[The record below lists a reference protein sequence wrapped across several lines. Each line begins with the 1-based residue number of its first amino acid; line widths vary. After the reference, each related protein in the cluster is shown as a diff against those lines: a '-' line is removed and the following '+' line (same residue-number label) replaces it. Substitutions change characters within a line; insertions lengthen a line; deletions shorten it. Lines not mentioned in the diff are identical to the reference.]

1 MLTPEYLNLLEF
13 NDVVQLYNKLNID
26 LTADIIDRISAMEDI
41 SVTAK
46 NEMKILIERN
56 GEEVFYEALEKTSM
70 ITAER
75 KQLLKKMFS
84 DMASEDMQGYKE
96 LYLYRDKL
104 FKLSERQYRILNEG
118 LRATDRLLKNL
129 TNTIAFRTQQA
140 YVEAIDEAYMQTVT
154 GAYSYTNAIQNTVQ
168 KLADMGITL
177 KDKAGR
183 NVQLEVAV
191 RRNVLAGIQSTAN
204 NINRDIEKELGCDG
218 YEVTAHIGARPT
230 HAEAQGKQYAINK
243 EDSKKYGIGLW
254 SDVSDLWEEYNCR
267 HTYFGIIL
275 GISEPVYTDKELNE
289 YKNATVEW
297 NGKKIPYYEATQK
310 QRQLENAIR
319 KQKRTVQILE
329 KAGKDTTMANAKLR
343 TIQKKLNDFCKQ
355 TGLDKDYSRT
365 KSTNLLNKVT
375 KKLPLKEKN
384 DKIKQHN
391 IANGKNIVGEYEVT
405 KEEKTENDG
414 GISRIMK
421 LQGYDGVPK
430 IVDDDEFKNRIKESN
445 FFAQRTYSAKTKEEV
460 LQYQKE
466 LYEKEWYVSC
476 FNGGAQY
483 GRGMYCAATY
493 DVNKSNF
500 PTALNKISEEIQH
513 YIDLNK
519 QRRNPIAII
528 EDFTLDKS
536 AKVIDYDKI
545 KLEYVKEMLKKQK
558 ITDNKLFDSIEDY
571 ENTLTE
577 LGQLKQKFMM
587 AQYVEKNQTLANE
600 YFIMH
605 NKKQVE
611 CEKTL
616 NNMPNEI
623 KKIYKETYGIDRSIL
638 AIEMGYD
645 AINAKGHGL
654 SGSYTVILN
663 RTKLIIRRGGK
674 IVE

>member
-1 MLTPEYLNLLEF
+1 MLTPEYINLLEF

-297 NGKKIPYYEATQK
+297 NGKKVPYYEATQK
-310 QRQLENAIR
+310 QRQLENTIR
-319 KQKRTVQILE
+319 KQKRAVQTLE
-329 KAGKDTTMANAKLR
+329 KAGQDTKIAKTKLA
-343 TIQKKLNDFCKQ
+343 IAQKKLNDYCKE
-355 TGLDKDYSRT
+355 TGLEKDYSRV
-365 KSTNLLNKVT
+365 KVAKYNSTDIIKNDIMVLPNYDKAVIPIEKFTQYALNPEKDKNKAEAFEKALGYNLNNAEELIKNIRSNLNKYNAVEKDDKGFGKRYEVLMT
-375 KKLPLKEKN
+375 LIGENKK
-384 DKIKQHN
+384 
-391 IANGKNIVGEYEVT
+391 IANVKTAWIIDN
-405 KEEKTENDG
+405 KTEETRLT
-414 GISRIMK
+414 SA
-421 LQGYDGVPK
+421 YVTS
-430 IVDDDEFKNRIKESN
+430 KEW
-445 FFAQRTYSAKTKEEV
+445 RKTKNE
-460 LQYQKE
+460 
-466 LYEKEWYVSC
+466 
-476 FNGGAQY
+476 N
-483 GRGMYCAATY
+483 R
-493 DVNKSNF
+493 DV
-500 PTALNKISEEIQH
+500 
-513 YIDLNK
+513 
-519 QRRNPIAII
+519 
-528 EDFTLDKS
+528 
-536 AKVIDYDKI
+536 
-545 KLEYVKEMLKKQK
+545 
-558 ITDNKLFDSIEDY
+558 
-571 ENTLTE
+571 
-577 LGQLKQKFMM
+577 
-587 AQYVEKNQTLANE
+587 
-600 YFIMH
+600 
-605 NKKQVE
+605 
-611 CEKTL
+611 
-616 NNMPNEI
+616 
-623 KKIYKETYGIDRSIL
+623 
-638 AIEMGYD
+638 
-645 AINAKGHGL
+645 
-654 SGSYTVILN
+654 
-663 RTKLIIRRGGK
+663 
-674 IVE
+674 

>member
-191 RRNVLAGIQSTAN
+191 RRNVLSGIHETAN
-204 NINRDIEKELGCDG
+204 NINRDIEKNLGCDG
-218 YEVTAHIGARPT
+218 YEVTAHLGARPS
-230 HAEAQGKQYAINK
+230 HAEKQGKQFAVTK
-243 EDSKKYGIGLW
+243 EDAAKYGLELW

-329 KAGKDTTMANAKLR
+329 KSGINNEIEKIKLAQ
-343 TIQKKLNDFCKQ
+343 IQKEYTNFCKE
-355 TGLDKDYSRT
+355 TGLQKEYNRIRISKNDSTKLAQNDIIVLPNYENAIIPIEKFTKYALDMNNPKGRNKAIAFQEALGYNVNNVDKLIRNIQ
-365 KSTNLLNKVT
+365 KNLNKFNAIEKSDKGFGKQYEVLMTLVGENKKVANVKTGWIIDKETGETRLTSAYVT
-375 KKLPLKEKN
+375 KKGRKKN
-384 DKIKQHN
+384 GN
-391 IANGKNIVGEYEVT
+391 
-405 KEEKTENDG
+405 
-414 GISRIMK
+414 
-421 LQGYDGVPK
+421 
-430 IVDDDEFKNRIKESN
+430 
-445 FFAQRTYSAKTKEEV
+445 
-460 LQYQKE
+460 
-466 LYEKEWYVSC
+466 
-476 FNGGAQY
+476 
-483 GRGMYCAATY
+483 
-493 DVNKSNF
+493 
-500 PTALNKISEEIQH
+500 
-513 YIDLNK
+513 
-519 QRRNPIAII
+519 
-528 EDFTLDKS
+528 
-536 AKVIDYDKI
+536 
-545 KLEYVKEMLKKQK
+545 
-558 ITDNKLFDSIEDY
+558 
-571 ENTLTE
+571 
-577 LGQLKQKFMM
+577 
-587 AQYVEKNQTLANE
+587 
-600 YFIMH
+600 
-605 NKKQVE
+605 
-611 CEKTL
+611 
-616 NNMPNEI
+616 
-623 KKIYKETYGIDRSIL
+623 
-638 AIEMGYD
+638 
-645 AINAKGHGL
+645 
-654 SGSYTVILN
+654 
-663 RTKLIIRRGGK
+663 
-674 IVE
+674 

>member
-1 MLTPEYLNLLEF
+1 MLTPEYINLLEF

-118 LRATDRLLKNL
+118 LRATDRILKNL

-140 YVEAIDEAYMQTVT
+140 YVEAIDEAYMQTAT

-177 KDKAGR
+177 KDRAGR

-289 YKNATVEW
+289 YKNANVKF
-297 NGKKIPYYEATQK
+297 NGKEIPYYEATQK
-310 QRQLENAIR
+310 QRQLENTIR
-319 KQKRTVQILE
+319 KQKRAVQTLE
-329 KAGKDTTMANAKLR
+329 KAGQDTKIAKTKLA
-343 TIQKKLNDFCKQ
+343 IAQKKLNDYCKE
-355 TGLDKDYSRT
+355 TGLEKDYSRV
-365 KSTNLLNKVT
+365 KVAKYNSTDIIKNDIMVLPNYDKAVIPIEKFTQYALNPEKDKNKAEAFEKALGYNLNNAEELIKNIRSNLNKYNAVEKDDKGFGKRYEVLMT
-375 KKLPLKEKN
+375 LIGENKK
-384 DKIKQHN
+384 
-391 IANGKNIVGEYEVT
+391 IANVKTAWIIDN
-405 KEEKTENDG
+405 KTEETRLT
-414 GISRIMK
+414 SA
-421 LQGYDGVPK
+421 YVTS
-430 IVDDDEFKNRIKESN
+430 KEW
-445 FFAQRTYSAKTKEEV
+445 RKTKNE
-460 LQYQKE
+460 
-466 LYEKEWYVSC
+466 
-476 FNGGAQY
+476 N
-483 GRGMYCAATY
+483 R
-493 DVNKSNF
+493 DV
-500 PTALNKISEEIQH
+500 
-513 YIDLNK
+513 
-519 QRRNPIAII
+519 
-528 EDFTLDKS
+528 
-536 AKVIDYDKI
+536 
-545 KLEYVKEMLKKQK
+545 
-558 ITDNKLFDSIEDY
+558 
-571 ENTLTE
+571 
-577 LGQLKQKFMM
+577 
-587 AQYVEKNQTLANE
+587 
-600 YFIMH
+600 
-605 NKKQVE
+605 
-611 CEKTL
+611 
-616 NNMPNEI
+616 
-623 KKIYKETYGIDRSIL
+623 
-638 AIEMGYD
+638 
-645 AINAKGHGL
+645 
-654 SGSYTVILN
+654 
-663 RTKLIIRRGGK
+663 
-674 IVE
+674 

>member
-1 MLTPEYLNLLEF
+1 MLTPEYINLLEF

-118 LRATDRLLKNL
+118 LRATDRILKNL

-140 YVEAIDEAYMQTVT
+140 YVEAIDEAYMQTAT

-177 KDKAGR
+177 KDRAGR

-289 YKNATVEW
+289 YKNANVKF
-297 NGKKIPYYEATQK
+297 NGKEIPYYEATQK
-310 QRQLENAIR
+310 QRQLENTIR
-319 KQKRTVQILE
+319 KQKRALQTLE
-329 KAGKDTTMANAKLR
+329 KAGQDTKIAKTKLA
-343 TIQKKLNDFCKQ
+343 IAQKKLNDYCKE
-355 TGLDKDYSRT
+355 TGLEKDYSRV
-365 KSTNLLNKVT
+365 KVAKYNSTDIIKNDIMVLPNYDKAVIPIEKFTQYALNPEKDKNKAEAFEKALGYNLNNAEELIKNIRSNLNKYNAVEKDDKGFGKRYEVLMT
-375 KKLPLKEKN
+375 LIGENKK
-384 DKIKQHN
+384 
-391 IANGKNIVGEYEVT
+391 IANVKTAWIIDN
-405 KEEKTENDG
+405 KTEETRLT
-414 GISRIMK
+414 SA
-421 LQGYDGVPK
+421 YVTS
-430 IVDDDEFKNRIKESN
+430 KEW
-445 FFAQRTYSAKTKEEV
+445 RKTKNE
-460 LQYQKE
+460 
-466 LYEKEWYVSC
+466 
-476 FNGGAQY
+476 N
-483 GRGMYCAATY
+483 R
-493 DVNKSNF
+493 DV
-500 PTALNKISEEIQH
+500 
-513 YIDLNK
+513 
-519 QRRNPIAII
+519 
-528 EDFTLDKS
+528 
-536 AKVIDYDKI
+536 
-545 KLEYVKEMLKKQK
+545 
-558 ITDNKLFDSIEDY
+558 
-571 ENTLTE
+571 
-577 LGQLKQKFMM
+577 
-587 AQYVEKNQTLANE
+587 
-600 YFIMH
+600 
-605 NKKQVE
+605 
-611 CEKTL
+611 
-616 NNMPNEI
+616 
-623 KKIYKETYGIDRSIL
+623 
-638 AIEMGYD
+638 
-645 AINAKGHGL
+645 
-654 SGSYTVILN
+654 
-663 RTKLIIRRGGK
+663 
-674 IVE
+674 

>member
-1 MLTPEYLNLLEF
+1 MLTPEYINLLEF

-46 NEMKILIERN
+46 NEMKILIERS

-329 KAGKDTTMANAKLR
+329 KSGINNEIEKIKLAQ
-343 TIQKKLNDFCKQ
+343 IQKEYTNFCKE
-355 TGLDKDYSRT
+355 TGLQKEYNRIRISKNDSTKLAQNDIIVLPNYENAIIPIEKFTKYALDMNNPKGRNKAIAFQEALGYNVNNVDKLIRNIQ
-365 KSTNLLNKVT
+365 KNLNKFNAIEKSDKGFGKQYEVLMTLVGENKKVANVKTGWIIDKETGETRLTSAYVT
-375 KKLPLKEKN
+375 KKGRKKN
-384 DKIKQHN
+384 GN
-391 IANGKNIVGEYEVT
+391 
-405 KEEKTENDG
+405 
-414 GISRIMK
+414 
-421 LQGYDGVPK
+421 
-430 IVDDDEFKNRIKESN
+430 
-445 FFAQRTYSAKTKEEV
+445 
-460 LQYQKE
+460 
-466 LYEKEWYVSC
+466 
-476 FNGGAQY
+476 
-483 GRGMYCAATY
+483 
-493 DVNKSNF
+493 
-500 PTALNKISEEIQH
+500 
-513 YIDLNK
+513 
-519 QRRNPIAII
+519 
-528 EDFTLDKS
+528 
-536 AKVIDYDKI
+536 
-545 KLEYVKEMLKKQK
+545 
-558 ITDNKLFDSIEDY
+558 
-571 ENTLTE
+571 
-577 LGQLKQKFMM
+577 
-587 AQYVEKNQTLANE
+587 
-600 YFIMH
+600 
-605 NKKQVE
+605 
-611 CEKTL
+611 
-616 NNMPNEI
+616 
-623 KKIYKETYGIDRSIL
+623 
-638 AIEMGYD
+638 
-645 AINAKGHGL
+645 
-654 SGSYTVILN
+654 
-663 RTKLIIRRGGK
+663 
-674 IVE
+674 

>member
-1 MLTPEYLNLLEF
+1 MLTPEYISLLEF

-297 NGKKIPYYEATQK
+297 NGKKIPHYEATQR

-329 KAGKDTTMANAKLR
+329 KAGQDTTIANAKLR
-343 TIQKKLNDFCKQ
+343 SIQKKLNDFCKQ

-384 DKIKQHN
+384 DKIKKGILEDRLGKEHTSK
-391 IANGKNIVGEYEVT
+391 IIETISKAPKNIQKVWNNFIDKVNINDINY
-405 KEEKTENDG
+405 KKTANYSWNEN
-414 GISRIMK
+414 GI
-421 LQGYDGVPK
+421 
-430 IVDDDEFKNRIKESN
+430 
-445 FFAQRTYSAKTKEEV
+445 
-460 LQYQKE
+460 
-466 LYEKEWYVSC
+466 
-476 FNGGAQY
+476 
-483 GRGMYCAATY
+483 
-493 DVNKSNF
+493 
-500 PTALNKISEEIQH
+500 
-513 YIDLNK
+513 YIDLDKISKDRVGEFIGKNEK
-519 QRRNPIAII
+519 EVYKKAYGTLYHETGHHISAIFSRKNQKNI
-528 EDFTLDKS
+528 DVAEWLESKKYFKEQFAKDGSKIKIGQTLDEMVRKEGWEYIDNVLKEMRKE
-536 AKVIDYDKI
+536 AKNKGLKVSSVNSTQVYQKISQDLRSMSLLEQQDISDMFDGITNGKAFGYTQHSYSTKDYWKKHKVGTEAFAEMFDATINNPESLKKI
-545 KLEYVKEMLKKQK
+545 KEYFPKSYEIFEEIIKEMG
-558 ITDNKLFDSIEDY
+558 E
-571 ENTLTE
+571 
-577 LGQLKQKFMM
+577 
-587 AQYVEKNQTLANE
+587 
-600 YFIMH
+600 
-605 NKKQVE
+605 
-611 CEKTL
+611 
-616 NNMPNEI
+616 
-623 KKIYKETYGIDRSIL
+623 
-638 AIEMGYD
+638 
-645 AINAKGHGL
+645 
-654 SGSYTVILN
+654 
-663 RTKLIIRRGGK
+663 
-674 IVE
+674 